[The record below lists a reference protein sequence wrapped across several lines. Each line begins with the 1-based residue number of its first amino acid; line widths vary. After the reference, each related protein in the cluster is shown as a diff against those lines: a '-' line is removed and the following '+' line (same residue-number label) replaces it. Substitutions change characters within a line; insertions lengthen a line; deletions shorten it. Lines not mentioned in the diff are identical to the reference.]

1 MDFFSDE
8 FVNLN
13 WIEEAFDKLELMD
26 NKLECPKKKE
36 EKKDCICD
44 NKKTGAKNELKRC
57 VCGHPKKD
65 SYSLIENGEY
75 KLSLAI
81 PGYDEKT
88 VEVRVDP
95 KNETITVSGKITDG
109 FEGESVAFF
118 TVSDFS
124 KEFSLPMNID
134 YDTFTKSVKNGIL
147 VVKAKL
153 LKDNKEE
160 KKAFNI

>member
-1 MDFFSDE
+1 MMDIFSDE
-8 FVNLN
+8 FAN
-13 WIEEAFDKLELMD
+13 WIEDAFEELKLTDK
-26 NKLECPKKKE
+26 KLECPKKKE

-44 NKKTGAKNELKRC
+44 DKKTDVKNELKRC

-88 VEVRVDP
+88 VEARVDP
-95 KNETITVSGKITDG
+95 KNETIRVSGKMSES
-109 FEGESVAFF
+109 FEGDNMAFSVM
-118 TVSDFS
+118 SDFR

-134 YDTFTKSVKNGIL
+134 YGTFTKSAKNGIL
-147 VVKAKL
+147 VIKAKL
-153 LKDNKEE
+153 LKDNEEE

>member
-1 MDFFSDE
+1 M
-8 FVNLN
+8 
-13 WIEEAFDKLELMD
+13 KR
-26 NKLECPKKKE
+26 
-36 EKKDCICD
+36 KKDCICD
-44 NKKTGAKNELKRC
+44 NKKTGVKNELKRC
-57 VCGHPKKD
+57 ACGHPKKD

-95 KNETITVSGKITDG
+95 KNETITVSGKISD
-109 FEGESVAFF
+109 ECKGESVAFF
-118 TVSDFS
+118 TMSDFFR

-153 LKDNKEE
+153 LKDNEDE

>member
-1 MDFFSDE
+1 MSNIFSDE
-8 FVNLN
+8 FEN
-13 WIEEAFDKLELMD
+13 WLEEALDSLNLTYG
-26 NKLECPKKKE
+26 KLECPKKNE
-36 EKKDCICD
+36 EKKDRICY

-57 VCGHPKKD
+57 ACGHPKKD

-95 KNETITVSGKITDG
+95 KNETITVSGNITDG
-109 FEGESVAFF
+109 FEGENVAFF
-118 TVSDFS
+118 TMSDFR

-134 YDTFTKSVKNGIL
+134 YGTFTKSVKNGIL

-153 LKDNKEE
+153 LKDNEEE

>member
-1 MDFFSDE
+1 MDNIFSNE
-8 FVNLN
+8 FEN
-13 WIEEAFDKLELMD
+13 WLEEALDSLNLTD
-26 NKLECPKKKE
+26 GKLECPKKKE

-95 KNETITVSGKITDG
+95 RNETITVSGKMSDG
-109 FEGESVAFF
+109 WEGESVVFF
-118 TVSDFS
+118 TMSDFR
-124 KEFSLPMNID
+124 KEFSLPSNID
-134 YDTFTKSVKNGIL
+134 YDTFTKTVKNGIL

-153 LKDNKEE
+153 LKDNEEE